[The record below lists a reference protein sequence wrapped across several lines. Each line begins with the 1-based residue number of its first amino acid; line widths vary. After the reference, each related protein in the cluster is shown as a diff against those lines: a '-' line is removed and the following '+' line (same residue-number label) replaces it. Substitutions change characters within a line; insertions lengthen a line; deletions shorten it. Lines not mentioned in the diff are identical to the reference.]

1 MRVLENGDYLLD
13 DGRII
18 PADQIGKLHTS
29 APKSESLKPAEQKP
43 QELSEGQSSGV
54 ILLED

>member
-1 MRVLENGDYLLD
+1 MKVLENGDYLLN

-18 PADQIGKLHTS
+18 PASEIGKLHQT
-29 APKSESLKPAEQKP
+29 APKSESLKPAEKKP
-43 QELSEGQSSGV
+43 QELAEGQSSGN